1 MPTLTEN
8 YINDL
13 KINKPTRTQLNNATT
28 LSSDELYLENPEF
41 LGGKLLA
48 TDADGDIVESD
59 DTPTVIQALSA
70 TDSITLTD
78 AVLYQ
83 GGEQTSLTIA
93 LPASATVGFVSQV
106 SFLSGNTA
114 TAITYPSTGL
124 VWHHR
129 GDDVSDGVFTPVANK
144 VYMIVFVYDGYQFIA
159 FVEGTN
165 YAS

>member
-13 KINKPTRTQLNNATT
+13 KINKPTRTQLENATT
-28 LSSDELYLENPEF
+28 LSSDQLYFEDPEF
-41 LGGKLLA
+41 VGGKLLA
-48 TDADGDIVESD
+48 TDSNGDIVESD

-144 VYMIVFVYDGYQFIA
+144 VYMILFVYDGYQFIA

>member
-1 MPTLTEN
+1 MSTLTEN

-13 KINKPTRTQLNNATT
+13 KINKPTRTQLENATT

-41 LGGKLLA
+41 TGGKLLA
-48 TDADGDIVESD
+48 TDSNGDIVESD

-78 AVLYQ
+78 AVLYR

-106 SFLSGNTA
+106 SFLSGTTA

-159 FVEGTN
+159 FVEGTS

>member
-1 MPTLTEN
+1 MTTLNETYVN
-8 YINDL
+8 SFKVNRVT
-13 KINKPTRTQLNNATT
+13 KTQLNNATE
-28 LSSDELYLENPEF
+28 LSPSEAYWEDPEF
-41 LGGKLLA
+41 VGGKLLS
-48 TDADGDIVESD
+48 TDSNGDIVESD
-59 DTPTVIQALSA
+59 DTPTTIQALSA

-78 AVLYQ
+78 SVLYQ
-83 GGEQTSLTIA
+83 GGEQTSLTMS

-144 VYMIVFVYDGYQFIA
+144 VYMIMFVYDGYQFIA
-159 FVEGTN
+159 FVEGTD

>member
-1 MPTLTEN
+1 MTTLTEN

-13 KINKPTRTQLNNATT
+13 KINKPTRTQLKNATE
-28 LSSDELYLENPEF
+28 LSNDQLYLENPEF
-41 LGGKLLA
+41 VGGKLLV
-48 TDADGDIVESD
+48 TTQDGDIEESNEVPL
-59 DTPTVIQALSA
+59 TIQTLSA
-70 TDSITLTD
+70 TDSITLAD
-78 AVLYQ
+78 NYCYQ

-93 LPASATVGFVSQV
+93 LPESATVGFVSQV

-114 TAITYPSTGL
+114 TAITYPSAGL

-129 GDDVSDGVFTPVANK
+129 GDDVSNGVFTPVANK
-144 VYMIVFVYDGYQFIA
+144 VYIILFAYDGYQFIA

>member
-1 MPTLTEN
+1 MTTLNETYVN
-8 YINDL
+8 SFKVNRVT
-13 KINKPTRTQLNNATT
+13 KTQLNNATE
-28 LSSDELYLENPEF
+28 LSPSEAYWEDPEF
-41 LGGKLLA
+41 VGGKLLS
-48 TDADGDIVESD
+48 TDNNGDIVESD

-78 AVLYQ
+78 SVLYQ

-93 LPASATVGFVSQV
+93 LPESATVGFVSQA
-106 SFLSGNTA
+106 SFLSGTTA

-129 GDDVSDGVFTPVANK
+129 GDDVSGGVFTPVANK
-144 VYMIVFVYDGYQFIA
+144 VYTIMFIYDGYQFIA
-159 FVEGTN
+159 FVEGTS